1 MASEGFLAQVRLL
14 MRVLPLLGDQEALA
28 LKGGTAINLFVQN
41 LPRLSVDID
50 LAYTGLEDRG
60 EALARIHAGLA
71 RMQTALEALGLSV
84 HPTPLSGTP
93 HVVKLIV
100 RDRSVQIKVEVSPV
114 LRGTVYPPERRQPSP
129 EVQARFGFAE
139 VPVLALPDLYAGK
152 LVAALDRQHPRDLY
166 DVRLF
171 LEQERLTHEVRLAFL
186 VYLVSHGRPLHE
198 VLRPRFKDIRG
209 EYEQAFRG
217 MTVNEVPLE
226 ALEQSRV
233 DLLDRLHAA
242 FTADDRA
249 FLLSVAESRPRWD
262 LLSLDGISDLPAV
275 RWKLHNIGLMTPAKR
290 TAAIRTLESALE
302 TGGQQ
307 E

>member
-1 MASEGFLAQVRLL
+1 MLNSPVCRQHWRRSDCNPTLL
-14 MRVLPLLGDQEALA
+14 
-28 LKGGTAINLFVQN
+28 
-41 LPRLSVDID
+41 S
-50 LAYTGLEDRG
+50 
-60 EALARIHAGLA
+60 
-71 RMQTALEALGLSV
+71 S
-84 HPTPLSGTP
+84 TP
-93 HVVKLIV
+93 HVIKLLV
-100 RDRSVQIKVEVSPV
+100 RDRSVQIKVKVS
-114 LRGTVYPPERRQPSP
+114 
-129 EVQARFGFAE
+129 
-139 VPVLALPDLYAGK
+139 PVLALPDLYAGK
-152 LVAALDRQHPRDLY
+152 LVAAFDRQHPRDLY

-171 LEQERLTHEVRLAFL
+171 LQQERLTREVALAFL

-275 RWKLHNIGLMTPAKR
+275 RWKLHNIGLMTLARR
-290 TAAIRTLESALE
+290 TAAIRALESALE
-302 TGGQQ
+302 TGRQQ
-307 E
+307 D

>member
-1 MASEGFLAQVRLL
+1 MPTVASEGFLAQVRLL
-14 MRVLPLLGDQEALA
+14 MRVLPLLGAQEALA

-50 LAYTGLEDRG
+50 LAYTGLEDRD
-60 EALARIHAGLA
+60 EALARIHAELL
-71 RMQTALEALGLSV
+71 RMRVALERLGLQV
-84 HPTPLSGTP
+84 QPTVLSGTP
-93 HVVKLIV
+93 HIVKLIV

-139 VPVLALPDLYAGK
+139 VPMLALPDLYAGK

-171 LEQERLTHEVRLAFL
+171 LQQERLTREVALAFL

-209 EYEQAFRG
+209 EYERAFRG
-217 MTVNEVPLE
+217 MTVDEVPLE
-226 ALEQSRV
+226 ALEQARV
-233 DLLDRLHAA
+233 DLLERLHTG
-242 FTADDRA
+242 FTGDDRA
-249 FLLSVAESRPRWD
+249 FLLSVAEGKPRWD
-262 LLSLDGISDLPAV
+262 LLPLNGISDLPAV
-275 RWKLHNIGLMTPAKR
+275 RWKLHNIGLMTSAKR
-290 TAAIRTLESALE
+290 SAAVHALESALE
-302 TGGQQ
+302 
-307 E
+307 